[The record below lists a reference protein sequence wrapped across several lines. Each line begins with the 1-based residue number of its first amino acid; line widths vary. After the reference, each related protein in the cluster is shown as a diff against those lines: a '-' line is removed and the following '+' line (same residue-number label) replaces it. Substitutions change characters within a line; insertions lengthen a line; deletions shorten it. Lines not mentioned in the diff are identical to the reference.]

1 VCHEQQTSL
10 TASNVKVIEQNRNYR
25 VGHRQG
31 SRGSNRSKHRAMHDH
46 EEPRPTCL
54 PRWYL
59 PVEQGVIEMAEDYE
73 SMTVAQLK
81 ELLKEQ
87 DLPVSGKKSDL
98 IARLQMLRA
107 TPKRSV
113 KKQRHPKR
121 HAVEDSWDDEDW
133 DDETEDVYMVK
144 QKPVLNDEMKAA
156 LALRSAQKKK
166 TPSFRRTEWFRYKRL
181 SRSGWR
187 APHGMDNKQRRN
199 YKYRGSLVRIGHGK
213 VAAARFLHPSG
224 FREVMVHNVSDLEV
238 IDPETEAARVGAS
251 VGGRKRETIY
261 SRADELGV
269 RVLNRR
275 RDV

>member
-1 VCHEQQTSL
+1 
-10 TASNVKVIEQNRNYR
+10 VIE
-25 VGHRQG
+25 V
-31 SRGSNRSKHRAMHDH
+31 
-46 EEPRPTCL
+46 
-54 PRWYL
+54 
-59 PVEQGVIEMAEDYE
+59 AEDYE

-87 DLPVSGKKSDL
+87 GLPVSGKKTDL
-98 IARLQMLRA
+98 IARLLEADGQ
-107 TPKRSV
+107 TDDV
-113 KKQRHPKR
+113 
-121 HAVEDSWDDEDW
+121 VEEDAPVEEAADDDAWDDDDW
-133 DDETEDVYMVK
+133 DDEGEDVYMVK
-144 QKPVLNDEMKAA
+144 QKPVLGDEMKAA
-156 LALRSAQKKK
+156 LALRAAQKKK

-224 FREVMVHNVSDLEV
+224 FREVMVHNLADLEAV
-238 IDPETEAARVGAS
+238 DPETEAARVGAT
-251 VGGRKRETIY
+251 VGGRKREHIY
-261 SRADELGV
+261 ARADELGV

>member
-1 VCHEQQTSL
+1 
-10 TASNVKVIEQNRNYR
+10 
-25 VGHRQG
+25 
-31 SRGSNRSKHRAMHDH
+31 
-46 EEPRPTCL
+46 
-54 PRWYL
+54 
-59 PVEQGVIEMAEDYE
+59 MAEDYE

-98 IARLQMLRA
+98 IARLQEA
-107 TPKRSV
+107 GDDVDEVIEEAAP
-113 KKQRHPKR
+113 
-121 HAVEDSWDDEDW
+121 VEEDADDDTWDDEDW
-133 DDETEDVYMVK
+133 DDEDDDVYMVK
-144 QKPVLNDEMKAA
+144 QKPVLDDEMKAA
-156 LALRSAQKKK
+156 LALRAAQKKK

-224 FREVMVHNVSDLEV
+224 FREVMVHNTNDLEA

-251 VGGRKRETIY
+251 VGGRKREHIY
-261 SRADELGV
+261 ARADELGV

>member
-1 VCHEQQTSL
+1 
-10 TASNVKVIEQNRNYR
+10 
-25 VGHRQG
+25 
-31 SRGSNRSKHRAMHDH
+31 
-46 EEPRPTCL
+46 
-54 PRWYL
+54 
-59 PVEQGVIEMAEDYE
+59 MAEDYD

-87 DLPVSGKKSDL
+87 GLPVSGKKSDL
-98 IARLQMLRA
+98 IDRLQEA
-107 TPKRSV
+107 AGV
-113 KKQRHPKR
+113 
-121 HAVEDSWDDEDW
+121 ADEAVVEDDAPVEEASEDDAWDDGDWEDEE
-133 DDETEDVYMVK
+133 DDVYMVK
-144 QKPVLNDEMKAA
+144 QKPVLSEDMKAA

-187 APHGMDNKQRRN
+187 APHGMDSKQRRN

-224 FREVMVHNVSDLEV
+224 FREVMVHNVADLEA
-238 IDPETEAARVGAS
+238 IDPETQAARVGGS
-251 VGGRKRETIY
+251 VGGRKREHIY
-261 SRADELGV
+261 ARADELGV

>member
-1 VCHEQQTSL
+1 M
-10 TASNVKVIEQNRNYR
+10 N
-25 VGHRQG
+25 
-31 SRGSNRSKHRAMHDH
+31 
-46 EEPRPTCL
+46 
-54 PRWYL
+54 
-59 PVEQGVIEMAEDYE
+59 MAEDYE

-81 ELLKEQ
+81 EALKEL

-98 IARLQMLRA
+98 LARLQEAAGAEA
-107 TPKRSV
+107 T
-113 KKQRHPKR
+113 
-121 HAVEDSWDDEDW
+121 ADLDEEIVEDDASASADDGWDDEDW
-133 DDETEDVYMVK
+133 DDEADDVYTVK
-144 QKPVLNDEMKAA
+144 QKPVLDEDMKAA
-156 LALRSAQKKK
+156 LSLRAAQKKK

-224 FREVMVHNVSDLEV
+224 FKEVMVHNLADLET
-238 IDPETEAARVGAS
+238 IDPETEAARVGGS
-251 VGGRKRETIY
+251 VGGRKRETLY
-261 SRADELGV
+261 ARADELGI